1 MLKNPQIYPLSEN
14 KYSSME
20 EEGKK
25 KRRVQSSVF
34 NMNFTAINKWLKLE
48 DMILKPKVYRYIQ
61 VAPAE
66 FTKRII
72 KEKGVPLMLMVTR
85 IITS

>member
-1 MLKNPQIYPLSEN
+1 
-14 KYSSME
+14 
-20 EEGKK
+20 
-25 KRRVQSSVF
+25 
-34 NMNFTAINKWLKLE
+34 MNFTTFNKWLKLE